1 MTDKEKLDKLVAEI
15 KRLKKHYEEGIKEF
29 GNSEYINNAL
39 MEQCKMKVCKKLL
52 SFIDSMQEEPKE
64 KCKGCNNVKGCITC
78 VDGSEYAHIEECN
91 ITGIKSKHAIGK
103 LKELV
108 DNISEEG
115 LTKARKQLQ
124 EDSESDNLE
133 QTIDTYLATY
143 FGGEKEKQD
152 WPFLKKMAIHF
163 ANWQKQQ
170 MMKDAIDTIV
180 KVDAGGYPYV
190 DRTIELYDYD
200 KDIPLAKKGDKV
212 KIVVIKED

>member
-91 ITGIKSKHAIGK
+91 ITGIKSKHATGK

-108 DNISEEG
+108 DNVSEEG

-133 QTIDTYLATY
+133 QAIDTYLATY
-143 FGGEKEKQD
+143 WCSEIEKQD
-152 WPFLKKMAIHF
+152 WPFLKKMAIYF

-170 MMKDAIDTIV
+170 MIKESIDGEIQFGTV
-180 KVDAGGYPYV
+180 KVQK
-190 DRTIELYDYD
+190 E
-200 KDIPLAKKGDKV
+200 DIKEAVESLREGDKV
-212 KIVVIKED
+212 KLIVIKK